1 MSTISGYPARS
12 FDPSQKFLVLD
23 PSTQTTAL
31 VLGSDLV
38 SYITPSLDVV
48 RTNTT
53 RAAAL
58 NEDYDIGTFVQTAG
72 GAAIDDGG
80 NGMYLVVAAGD
91 GDYAMLNG
99 NELLLLP
106 FGTLVGSDLD
116 GALVTDDGVQVTI
129 QSAIA
134 KREVHFTSLAA
145 LLASTCTYD
154 HVTVDAANEGGST
167 GRMELYNNGTTGTPT
182 TNGNRFSALA
192 AGTFFNAGGIG
203 YSLRLDQDITDTMF
217 GAVADAYVTECL
229 TARQQALD
237 FAGANKVRCIL
248 SAGCL
253 QTGQLTVNYVQRI
266 TDLAIRSAPT
276 KVLLSHTGTALKFA
290 TNETPCYEGGWYSHF
305 DGSIGS
311 PTWGTLR
318 SRTGVGLDVFGDSAN
333 GSSVQVQMTNVGFE
347 GFGINGQFAACFNS
361 SFRALTFK
369 RGDINYKLLNDT
381 NQSVV
386 FIGCKANLSCSQH
399 IIADGIDVGSG
410 ETTTGAT
417 FLSCEFEN
425 ADTFPHTHVQG
436 GVNFQL
442 DFINCYTFE
451 NNFGSAAGSQFRAMQ
466 ADISGRLH
474 MSHTPV
480 NSTGKSDS
488 ILFYGRRNGSA
499 VPWDIALDGCRLYS
513 VRTTAG
519 DEFDIDFAA
528 GDSIRIM
535 PSCFYSNT
543 LDSDHTISSY
553 DQFTLFEEG
562 ILYSTKSVRLSLF
575 GFDSDVYLR
584 ASGNHLRFSNGDANN
599 WEKGHFVFRQ
609 GTTDYHLFVDTSGN
623 LRIKSGIPASATD
636 GTVVGTQT

>member
-1 MSTISGYPARS
+1 MSYTKADTWVLQQIASTGLP
-12 FDPSQKFLVLD
+12 LVGG
-23 PSTQTTAL
+23 TVNA
-31 VLGSDLV
+31 
-38 SYITPSLDVV
+38 YITGTTTELAMY
-48 RTNTT
+48 TNSAGSGSAFFFT
-53 RAAAL
+53 L
-58 NEDYDIGTFVQTAG
+58 NTLGMPATAG
-72 GAAIDDGG
+72 GTPVDIYLDDSKI
-80 NGMYLVVAAGD
+80 YKFIIKDA
-91 GDYAMLNG
+91 
-99 NELLLLP
+99 
-106 FGTLVGSDLD
+106 
-116 GALVTDDGVQVTI
+116 DGVAVGPTI
-129 QSAIA
+129 DPVYPSGSSAIA
-134 KREVHFTSLAA
+134 TF
-145 LLASTCTYD
+145 ASMED
-154 HVTVDAANEGGST
+154 VRAGSANQNFIRATGFYST
-167 GRMELYNNGTTGTPT
+167 GPAVDILLRKDGTGTQTSSGAT
-182 TNGNRFSALA
+182 TISTAMKNDTLANA
-192 AGTFFNAGGIG
+192 AGNIYKVVASNGRI
-203 YSLRLDQDITDTMF
+203 SDTAF
-217 GAVADAYVTECL
+217 GAIADSYSTECL
-229 TARQQALD
+229 TFRQNTID
-237 FAGANKVRCIL
+237 WAGTNKVEAVL

-276 KVLLSHTGTALKFA
+276 KVPLSHTGTALKFA
-290 TNETPCYEGGWYSHF
+290 TNETPYYEGGWYSHF
-305 DGSIGS
+305 DGAIGS

-333 GSSVQVQMTNVGFE
+333 GSSVQAQMLNTGFE
-347 GFGINGQFAACFNS
+347 GFGTGGQFAACFNS
-361 SFRALTFK
+361 CFRSLTFK
-369 RGDINYKLLNDT
+369 RCDVNYRLLNDT

-386 FIGCKANLSCSQH
+386 FISCKANLSCSQH

-425 ADTFPHTHVQG
+425 SDYFPHTHVQG

-543 LDSDHTISSY
+543 LDADHTISSY
-553 DQFTLFEEG
+553 DQFTMFQEG

-623 LRIKSGIPASATD
+623 LRIKSSAPTSATD

>member
-1 MSTISGYPARS
+1 MYVKADSWVLQQIAATGLP
-12 FDPSQKFLVLD
+12 LVG
-23 PSTQTTAL
+23 
-31 VLGSDLV
+31 GSV
-38 SYITPSLDVV
+38 SAYITGTTTPLAMYTDSAGSGSATSFTLNSL
-48 RTNTT
+48 
-53 RAAAL
+53 
-58 NEDYDIGTFVQTAG
+58 GMPQSAG
-72 GAAIDDGG
+72 GTAVDIYLDDSKIYKFIIRDSLGVAVGPTIDPV
-80 NGMYLVVAAGD
+80 Y
-91 GDYAMLNG
+91 
-99 NELLLLP
+99 P
-106 FGTLVGSDLD
+106 SGS
-116 GALVTDDGVQVTI
+116 
-129 QSAIA
+129 SAIA
-134 KREVHFTSLAA
+134 TF
-145 LLASTCTYD
+145 ASMED
-154 HVTVDAANEGGST
+154 VRAGSANQNFIRATGFYST
-167 GRMELYNNGTTGTPT
+167 GPAVDILLRKDGAGTQTSSGA
-182 TNGNRFSALA
+182 TNISTAMKNDTLANA
-192 AGTFFNAGGIG
+192 AGNIYKVVANG
-203 YSLRLDQDITDTMF
+203 RITDTAF
-217 GAVADAYVTECL
+217 GAIADSYSTECL
-229 TARQQALD
+229 TFRQNTID
-237 FAGANKVRCIL
+237 WAGANKVEAVL

-253 QTGQLTVNYVQRI
+253 QTGVLTVNYVQRI

-276 KVLLSHTGTALKFA
+276 KVPLSHTGTALKFA
-290 TNETPCYEGGWYSHF
+290 TNETPYYEGGWYSHF
-305 DGSIGS
+305 DGTIGS

-318 SRTGVGLDVFGDSAN
+318 SRTGVGLDVFGDSAS
-333 GSSVQVQMTNVGFE
+333 GSSVQAQMLNVGFE
-347 GFGINGQFAACFNS
+347 GFGTGGQFAGCFNS

-369 RGDINYKLLNDT
+369 RCDINYKLQNDT

-386 FIGCKANLSCSQH
+386 FIACKANLSCSQH

-417 FLSCEFEN
+417 FISCEFEN

-488 ILFYGRRNGSA
+488 ILFYGRRNGST

-553 DQFTLFEEG
+553 AQHTLFQEG
-562 ILYSTKSVRLSLF
+562 ILFSVNTNRLSLF
-575 GFDSDVYLR
+575 GFDSDVWLR

-609 GTTDYHLFVDTSGN
+609 GTTDYHLFVDTTGN

>member
-1 MSTISGYPARS
+1 MAYVKADAWVLQQIASTGLP
-12 FDPSQKFLVLD
+12 LVG
-23 PSTQTTAL
+23 
-31 VLGSDLV
+31 GSV
-38 SYITPSLDVV
+38 SAYITG
-48 RTNTT
+48 TT
-53 RAAAL
+53 TPLA
-58 NEDYDIGTFVQTAG
+58 
-72 GAAIDDGG
+72 
-80 NGMYLVVAAGD
+80 MYTDSAGD
-91 GDYAMLNG
+91 GSATSFTLNSLG
-99 NELLLLP
+99 MP
-106 FGTLVGSDLD
+106 QSAGGTAIDIYLDDSKIYKFIIRDSGGSAVGP
-116 GALVTDDGVQVTI
+116 TI
-129 QSAIA
+129 DPVYPSGSSAIA
-134 KREVHFTSLAA
+134 TF
-145 LLASTCTYD
+145 ASMED
-154 HVTVDAANEGGST
+154 VRAGSANQNFIRATGFYST
-167 GRMELYNNGTTGTPT
+167 GPAVDILLRKDGTGTQTASGAT
-182 TNGNRFSALA
+182 TISTAMKNDTLANA
-192 AGTFFNAGGIG
+192 AGNIYKVVASNGRI
-203 YSLRLDQDITDTMF
+203 SDTAF
-217 GAVADAYVTECL
+217 GAIADSYSTECL
-229 TARQQALD
+229 TFRQNTID
-237 FAGANKVRCIL
+237 WAGTNKVEAVL

-276 KVLLSHTGTALKFA
+276 KVPLSHTGTALKFA
-290 TNETPCYEGGWYSHF
+290 TNETPYYEGGWYSHF
-305 DGSIGS
+305 DGAIGS

-333 GSSVQVQMTNVGFE
+333 GSSVQAQMLNTGFE
-347 GFGINGQFAACFNS
+347 GFGAGGQFAACFNS
-361 SFRALTFK
+361 CFRALTFK
-369 RGDINYKLLNDT
+369 RCDVNYKLQNDT

>member
-1 MSTISGYPARS
+1 MAYVKADAWVLQQIASTGLP
-12 FDPSQKFLVLD
+12 LVG
-23 PSTQTTAL
+23 
-31 VLGSDLV
+31 GSV
-38 SYITPSLDVV
+38 SAYITGTTTPLAMYTDSAGAGSATSFTLNSL
-48 RTNTT
+48 
-53 RAAAL
+53 
-58 NEDYDIGTFVQTAG
+58 GMPQSAG
-72 GAAIDDGG
+72 GTAVDIYLDDSKIYKFIIRDSAGTAVEPTIDPV
-80 NGMYLVVAAGD
+80 Y
-91 GDYAMLNG
+91 
-99 NELLLLP
+99 P
-106 FGTLVGSDLD
+106 SGS
-116 GALVTDDGVQVTI
+116 
-129 QSAIA
+129 SAIA
-134 KREVHFTSLAA
+134 TF
-145 LLASTCTYD
+145 ASME
-154 HVTVDAANEGGST
+154 DARAGSANQNFIRATGFYST
-167 GRMELYNNGTTGTPT
+167 GPAVEILLQKDGTGTQTATGAT
-182 TNGNRFSALA
+182 TISTALKNETFANA
-192 AGTFFNAGGIG
+192 AGNIYKIVADG
-203 YSLRLDQDITDTMF
+203 RITDTAF
-217 GAVADAYVTECL
+217 GVIADSYSTECL
-229 TARQQALD
+229 TFRQNTID
-237 FAGANKVRCIL
+237 WAGSKKVEAVL

-276 KVLLSHTGTALKFA
+276 KVPLSHTGTALKFA
-290 TNETPCYEGGWYSHF
+290 TNETPYYEGGWYSHF

-333 GSSVQVQMTNVGFE
+333 GSSVQVQMTNTGFE

-466 ADISGRLH
+466 AD
-474 MSHTPV
+474 
-480 NSTGKSDS
+480 S

-528 GDSIRIM
+528 GDSIRVM

-553 DQFTLFEEG
+553 DQFTLFQEG
-562 ILYSTKSVRLSLF
+562 INYSTKSVRLSLF